1 MYKISN
7 GEKIQITKKSKSIEG
22 YKDKEDSPASI
33 FFGTFFADM
42 GIGIVSIFLLLAI
55 VLYFA
60 LKK

>member
-42 GIGIVSIFLLLAI
+42 GIGRV
-55 VLYFA
+55 
-60 LKK
+60 